1 MFAPFGA
8 VLRLLD
14 FLPWSLAS
22 LWQDAPGIAT
32 KEGAS
37 GDPFG

>member
-14 FLPWSLAS
+14 FLSWHPAS
-22 LWQDAPGIAT
+22 LDTFGIAT